1 MISSLLLWKTRR
13 GQIGMAPLSMEG
25 RQERV
30 AEMEGREEEEKEAE
44 REWMGGR
51 DGYISV
57 S

>member
-1 MISSLLLWKTRR
+1 
-13 GQIGMAPLSMEG
+13 MAPLSMEG